1 MIRPT
6 LFCFGL
12 GYCARR
18 LARRLAAQ
26 GWEVGG
32 TLRAPDAAP
41 DPDGFAPLPFGPGR
55 PLPAGALDRATHLLI
70 SIPPGPADMADP
82 VLDHCRAALEA
93 APCLQ
98 WIGYLSTTGV
108 YGDHQGG
115 LVDETTPPAPTS
127 ARAARRVMAE
137 RAWLDLGRALAVPTQ
152 VFRLAGIYGPGR
164 SALDDL
170 RRGTA
175 RRIVKPGQIFSR
187 IHVEDVATVLEAS
200 MARPRAGAVYNVC
213 DDEAAPPQD
222 VVAFG
227 AALLNLPPPP
237 EIPFEQAA
245 LSEMAQSFWTDN
257 KRVDNS
263 LLHKELGVRL
273 AYPSYREGL
282 AACA

>member
-18 LARRLAAQ
+18 LARRLADR
-26 GWEVGG
+26 GWTVGG
-32 TLRAPDAAP
+32 TVRAPA
-41 DPDGFAPLPFGPGR
+41 DPDADGFSPLPFGPGQ
-55 PLPAGALDRATHLLI
+55 PLAAGALSRATHLLI
-70 SIPPGPADMADP
+70 SIPPGPDDHADP
-82 VLDHCRAALEA
+82 VLDHCRAALET

-115 LVDETTPPAPTS
+115 RVDETTPPAPGS
-127 ARAARRVMAE
+127 ARAARRVTAE
-137 RAWLDLGRALAVPTQ
+137 TAWLEMGRRLNVPTQ
-152 VFRLAGIYGPGR
+152 IFRLAGIYGPGR
-164 SALDDL
+164 SVLDDL

-175 RRIVKPGQIFSR
+175 QRIIKPGQVFSR
-187 IHVEDVATVLEAS
+187 IHVDDVATVLEAS

-227 AALLNLPPPP
+227 AGLLKLPPPP
-237 EIPFEQAA
+237 DTPFAEAA
-245 LSEMAQSFWTDN
+245 LSAMAQSFWADN
-257 KRVDNS
+257 KRVDNR
-263 LLHKELGVRL
+263 LLHQELGVRL

-282 AACA
+282 AACT